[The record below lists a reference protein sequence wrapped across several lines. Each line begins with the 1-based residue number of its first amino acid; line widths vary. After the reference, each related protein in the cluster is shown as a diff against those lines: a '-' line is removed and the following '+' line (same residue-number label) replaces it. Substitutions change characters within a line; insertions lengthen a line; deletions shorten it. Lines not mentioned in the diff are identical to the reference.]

1 MADLVVVVWRG
12 WETLNFEKFSKFPSP
27 QLEDYEL
34 DSLTCRAGG
43 RAWVSLTP
51 SGTRTARNRHLVP
64 SLDAEALARRP
75 N

>member
-51 SGTRTARNRHLVP
+51 SGTRTARNGHLVP
-64 SLDAEALARRP
+64 SLDAEAPARRP